1 MVYRFER
8 SVYVWCFLL
17 CRCLHFR
24 SGVCLQV
31 HVHMSPHIY
40 IYIHTCIS
48 CIWILDA
55 CHCTWQIKTQYTTSA
70 QELGKHLMNLFKVV
84 SRYIH
89 HSRMTAPGNHIRPSP
104 TVHISLFAPCHHVKS
119 LEGFPMI
126 QENRKL
132 DHTGSALM
140 PWKVGDAS
148 FTAGVGQLD
157 GLEDF
162 INQHL

>member
-1 MVYRFER
+1 
-8 SVYVWCFLL
+8 
-17 CRCLHFR
+17 
-24 SGVCLQV
+24 
-31 HVHMSPHIY
+31 
-40 IYIHTCIS
+40 
-48 CIWILDA
+48 
-55 CHCTWQIKTQYTTSA
+55 
-70 QELGKHLMNLFKVV
+70 MNLFKVV

-89 HSRMTAPGNHIRPSP
+89 HSRMIAPVRPSP

-126 QENRKL
+126 QENRKF